1 MTARSRWSTDRL
13 LGATALALLLVV
25 AVAASGCSVLSP
37 GSTASSGG
45 AVAESSGKAGMP
57 DIGNAQRDGYAGD
70 AAVTAPG
77 VAPSPPLAG
86 SGTDA
91 SKVPI
96 DQKLIVRNKTIRV
109 EVKDVAATIASIRE
123 LAKRDKGDITQLQVA
138 TASDE
143 PIYRPVD
150 ASGAS
155 GSQAAL
161 RAFVTVRVPADSYEA
176 FIADAAKLGDVKFQ
190 SESTDDV
197 TQQHIDLK
205 ARLDNLRAE
214 EAQLREFF
222 LKAKNVTE
230 MLQIEQEL
238 SRVRGEIE
246 SMAAQVSY
254 LERQAAM
261 ATVTLELTEP
271 PALVRPSG
279 YDWGVAKAFTQ
290 SVRAF
295 VGTLNVLIIA
305 LGPAL
310 AFGVFVLLPA
320 WLIVWTVL
328 RVSKR
333 RREKRAIADEGAA
346 PSSETG
352 DADGAGSPGTVDAEH

>member
-1 MTARSRWSTDRL
+1 MTMTATSRPKRDRFL
-13 LGATALALLLVV
+13 VWTTLALMLAAAL
-25 AVAASGCSVLSP
+25 AASGCSAIS
-37 GSTASSGG
+37 GQSATSSGG
-45 AVAESSGKAGMP
+45 SVGETSGKAMP
-57 DIGNAQRDGYAGD
+57 GVPSANDGAQRSTYGET
-70 AAVTAPG
+70 AVTVPG

-91 SKVPI
+91 SKVPA
-96 DQKLIVRNKTIRV
+96 DQKLIVRNKTIRM
-109 EVKDVAATIASIRE
+109 EVKDVEGTIASIRD
-123 LAKRDKGDITQLQVA
+123 LVKRDKGDITQMQVA
-138 TASDE
+138 TASDG

-150 ASGAS
+150 QGGGAS
-155 GSQAAL
+155 ASQAAL
-161 RAFVTVRVPADSYEA
+161 RAFVTIRVPADAYQA

-190 SESTDDV
+190 TESSDDV

-214 EAQLREFF
+214 EARLREFF
-222 LKAKNVTE
+222 AKAKNVTE

-271 PALVRPSG
+271 QALVRPSG
-279 YDWGVAKAFTQ
+279 YDWGVANAFTQ
-290 SVRAF
+290 SIRAF
-295 VGTLNVLIIA
+295 VGTLNVLIVA
-305 LGPAL
+305 LGPVL
-310 AFGVFVLLPA
+310 AFAAFVLLPG
-320 WLIVWTVL
+320 WLIVLGVL

-333 RREKRAIADEGAA
+333 RREKRAAVAPDAPEPADT
-346 PSSETG
+346 S
-352 DADGAGSPGTVDAEH
+352 GTES